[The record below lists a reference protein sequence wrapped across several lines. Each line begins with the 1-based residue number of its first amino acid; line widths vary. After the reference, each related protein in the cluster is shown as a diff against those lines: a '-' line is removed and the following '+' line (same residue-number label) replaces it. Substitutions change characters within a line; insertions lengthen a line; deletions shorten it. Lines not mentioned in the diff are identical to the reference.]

1 MGLAT
6 GAGRRMGQRVLAW
19 DGASIFIIKMLY
31 LKPTFRN
38 KGQGRARDAAQTA
51 EPLPSLHES
60 LGSIPQHC
68 TSWAWRAVAF
78 IPAQS
83 CRGTRRAMA
92 LLSVNFI
99 T

>member
-1 MGLAT
+1 
-6 GAGRRMGQRVLAW
+6 MGQLALAW

-38 KGQGRARDAAQTA
+38 VRAGLGMQLKQQSTCLDCMNPWVQSPGTAQVG
-51 EPLPSLHES
+51 H
-60 LGSIPQHC
+60 GGDM
-68 TSWAWRAVAF
+68 AF